1 MRLPFVKEIK
11 KMNKVYLEHINEQ
24 TEKNTDEYV
33 KECERNYNDYIKT
46 VSEKIKSD
54 YKLRPV
60 VLLSGP
66 SGSGKTT
73 TALKIEESLDKAG
86 IETHTISMD
95 NYFTPI
101 KIYEG
106 SDLESP
112 DRLDI
117 ELLQNHIVK
126 MANCEEI
133 SIPLFHFKTQSI
145 SGYKKLKR
153 KQNELIILEG
163 IHALNPDVTGYN
175 SDITQRIFINIEKS
189 VVDERGIVLDSPKL
203 RLIRRLV
210 RDFYYRGRSFND
222 TVNNF
227 ESVENGSE
235 KYVIPYKSRA
245 DFCINSFV
253 PYEICAFKNIV
264 LKGFQSES
272 NNSSVSRFISE
283 FLQNAYSINESAIP
297 KNSILREFIG
307 GSIYDY

>member
-1 MRLPFVKEIK
+1 
-11 KMNKVYLEHINEQ
+11 MNKVYLEHINEQ

-203 RLIRRLV
+203 R
-210 RDFYYRGRSFND
+210 GRSFND

>member
-1 MRLPFVKEIK
+1 
-11 KMNKVYLEHINEQ
+11 MNKVYLEHINEQ

-33 KECERNYNDYIKT
+33 KECEQNYNDYIKT
-46 VSEKIKSD
+46 VSEKIRSD

-101 KIYEG
+101 KIHKG
-106 SDLESP
+106 SNLESP

>member
-1 MRLPFVKEIK
+1 
-11 KMNKVYLEHINEQ
+11 MNKVYLEHINEQ

>member
-1 MRLPFVKEIK
+1 
-11 KMNKVYLEHINEQ
+11 MNTIYLEHINEQ
-24 TEKNTDEYV
+24 TEKNTDEYI
-33 KECERNYNDYIKT
+33 KECERNYNDYIRT

-54 YKLRPV
+54 YKSRPV

-73 TALKIEESLDKAG
+73 TALKIEELLDKSG

-101 KIYEG
+101 KIHEG

-112 DRLDI
+112 DRMDI

-133 SIPLFHFKTQSI
+133 NIPLFHFKTQSV

-175 SDITQRIFINIEKS
+175 SDITQRIFINIDNN
-189 VVDERGIVLDSPKL
+189 VVDERGMVLDSPKL

-210 RDFYYRGRSFND
+210 RDFYYRGRSFKD

-235 KYVIPYKSRA
+235 RYVIPYKNRA
-245 DFCINSFV
+245 DFCINSFM
-253 PYEICAFKNIV
+253 PYEICAFKDIV
-264 LKGFQSES
+264 SEGFQSES
-272 NNSSVSRFISE
+272 NNSSLGCFISE
-283 FLQNAYSINESAIP
+283 FLQKSNSIDESAIP